1 MLVDKFDDDENAFFV
16 VDVLM
21 EVDFDEG
28 IVLIEEFGLE
38 EFSFELVLKGLTQK
52 HLLFDALV
60 KDLPVEEVLD
70 IVFGEHVFEVLCGHQ
85 GF

>member
-1 MLVDKFDDDENAFFV
+1 MFVDKFDQNEYAFLL

-21 EVDFDEG
+21 EVDFHKG
-28 IVLIEEFGLE
+28 VVFVEEFGLE

-70 IVFGEHVFEVLCGHQ
+70 IVFGQHIFEILCSHQ
-85 GF
+85 